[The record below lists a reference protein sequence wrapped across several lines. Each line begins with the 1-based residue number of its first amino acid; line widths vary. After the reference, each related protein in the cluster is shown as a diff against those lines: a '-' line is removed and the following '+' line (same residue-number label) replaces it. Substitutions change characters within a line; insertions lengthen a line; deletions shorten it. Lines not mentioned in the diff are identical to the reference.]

1 MSHIHIPDGVLP
13 LWLVVAGWIV
23 TLALLFL
30 TARRLSGPDARRKI
44 PMLGV
49 MAALMLVGMSTE
61 FVPIAYHANLT
72 VLAGIIVGPAMGFLA
87 AFIVDLILALLGH
100 GGITVV
106 GLNTIIIGAECVL
119 GYLIFRGLLRLLGAR
134 KSVAAP
140 AAASVM
146 VTLFITTMMLIGVVA
161 LSNLDPGKV
170 RETGAL
176 QVATFRFENP
186 FQAGVLS
193 NRVVDP
199 EKAGMGDFYIRDS
212 GINLGRFASA
222 VLLLG
227 FIGWILEAVITAAM
241 VQFVYRVR
249 PDLVIG
255 ARAKS

>member
-1 MSHIHIPDGVLP
+1 
-13 LWLVVAGWIV
+13 
-23 TLALLFL
+23 
-30 TARRLSGPDARRKI
+30 
-44 PMLGV
+44 
-49 MAALMLVGMSTE
+49 MLVGMSTE

-146 VTLFITTMMLIGVVA
+146 ATLFITTMMLIGVVA

-193 NRVVDP
+193 NRVVEP
-199 EKAGMGDFYIRDS
+199 EQGAMGDFYIRDS

-227 FIGWILEAVITAAM
+227 FIGWVLEAVITAAI
-241 VQFVYRVR
+241 VQFIYRIR
-249 PDLVIG
+249 RDLVTG
-255 ARAKS
+255 AQVKS